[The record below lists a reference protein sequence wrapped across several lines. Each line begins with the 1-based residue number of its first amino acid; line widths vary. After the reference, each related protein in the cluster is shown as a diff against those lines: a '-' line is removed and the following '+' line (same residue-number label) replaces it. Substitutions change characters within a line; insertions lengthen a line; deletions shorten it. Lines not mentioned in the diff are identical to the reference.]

1 MTSGA
6 HARLSLGEREARV
19 RVEPAVIEQRESRI
33 DHDGEHVF
41 ALVAKLARRAS
52 DGQLVAAAILG
63 IAAAAT
69 IGLLA
74 PRWWFAALPLLCV
87 GSFGVWGIADRTAAE
102 RLEKLGP
109 MFAGHRA
116 LAAVRIAAVTIGTL
130 AASLMLL
137 TLAMVAVGP
146 WRS

>member
-1 MTSGA
+1 M
-6 HARLSLGEREARV
+6 
-19 RVEPAVIEQRESRI
+19 EQRESRI
-33 DHDGEHVF
+33 DHDGEHAF

-52 DGQLVAAAILG
+52 DGQLVTAAAVG
-63 IAAAAT
+63 IAAAAV

-74 PRWWFAALPLLCV
+74 PSWWFAALPLLCV

-109 MFAGHRA
+109 MFAGRRTLTA
-116 LAAVRIAAVTIGTL
+116 VRVAAVMIGTL
-130 AASLMLL
+130 AASLVLL
-137 TLAMVAVGP
+137 TLAMVAIGP